1 MRIHETAKDY
11 KTLTD
16 KSVNREMCNN
26 LKTLID
32 YLNEQAKDKTL
43 NRSEAIK
50 VSVSLNN
57 LLKDL
62 SIE

>member
-1 MRIHETAKDY
+1 MRKHETAKDY

-16 KSVNREMCNN
+16 KAVNWEMCDN
-26 LKTLID
+26 LKILVD
-32 YLNEQAKDKTL
+32 YLNKQAKDEKL
-43 NRSEAIK
+43 SRNDAVK

-62 SIE
+62 GL

>member
-1 MRIHETAKDY
+1 MRKHETAKDY

-16 KSVNREMCNN
+16 KAVNWEMWGN
-26 LKTLID
+26 LKTLVD
-32 YLNEQAKDKTL
+32 YLDKH
-43 NRSEAIK
+43 AIEEKLSRNDAVK

-62 SIE
+62 GL

>member
-1 MRIHETAKDY
+1 MRKHETAKDY

-16 KSVNREMCNN
+16 KAVKWEMCDN
-26 LKTLID
+26 LKTLVS
-32 YLNEQAKDKTL
+32 YLNNQVDNDTL
-43 NRSEAIK
+43 LRSEAVK

-62 SIE
+62 RID

>member
-1 MRIHETAKDY
+1 MRKYETAKDY

-16 KSVNREMCNN
+16 SAVRWEMEDN
-26 LKTLID
+26 LKALVD
-32 YLNEQAKDKTL
+32 YLNNEPL
-43 NRSEAIK
+43 SRSEAVK

-62 SIE
+62 GL

>member
-1 MRIHETAKDY
+1 MRKHETAKDY

-16 KSVNREMCNN
+16 KAVNWEMCDN

-32 YLNEQAKDKTL
+32 YLNKQAKDETL
-43 NRSEAIK
+43 LRSEGIK

-62 SIE
+62 GL

>member
-1 MRIHETAKDY
+1 MRKHETAKDY

-16 KSVNREMCNN
+16 KAVKWWMEDN
-26 LKTLID
+26 LKALVD
-32 YLNEQAKDKTL
+32 YLNNKPL
-43 NRSEAIK
+43 SRSEAVN

-62 SIE
+62 GL

>member
-1 MRIHETAKDY
+1 MRKCETAKDY

-16 KSVNREMCNN
+16 SAVRWEMEDN
-26 LKTLID
+26 LKALVD
-32 YLNEQAKDKTL
+32 YLNNEPL
-43 NRSEAIK
+43 SRSEAVK

-62 SIE
+62 GL

>member
-1 MRIHETAKDY
+1 MRKHETAKDY

-16 KSVNREMCNN
+16 KAVKWEMCDN
-26 LKTLID
+26 LKILVD
-32 YLNEQAKDKTL
+32 YLNKQAKEEKLSRND
-43 NRSEAIK
+43 AVK

-62 SIE
+62 GL

>member
-1 MRIHETAKDY
+1 MRKHETAKDY

-16 KSVNREMCNN
+16 SIVRWEMEYN
-26 LKTLID
+26 LKALVD
-32 YLNEQAKDKTL
+32 YLNNAPL
-43 NRSEAIK
+43 SRSEAVK

-62 SIE
+62 GL

>member
-1 MRIHETAKDY
+1 MRKYETAKDY

-16 KSVNREMCNN
+16 SAVRWEMEDN
-26 LKTLID
+26 LKALVD
-32 YLNEQAKDKTL
+32 YLNNEPL
-43 NRSEAIK
+43 SRSEAVK

-62 SIE
+62 DL

>member
-1 MRIHETAKDY
+1 MRKHEAAKDY

-16 KSVNREMCNN
+16 KAVKWWMEDN
-26 LKTLID
+26 LKVLVD
-32 YLNEQAKDKTL
+32 YLNKQAKEETL
-43 NRSEAIK
+43 LRSEAVK

-62 SIE
+62 GL

>member
-1 MRIHETAKDY
+1 MRKYETTKDY

-16 KSVNREMCNN
+16 SAVRWEMEDN
-26 LKTLID
+26 LKALVD
-32 YLNEQAKDKTL
+32 YLNNEPL
-43 NRSEAIK
+43 SRSEAVK

-62 SIE
+62 GL

>member
-1 MRIHETAKDY
+1 MRKQETTKDY

-16 KSVNREMCNN
+16 SAVRWEMEDN
-26 LKTLID
+26 LKALVD
-32 YLNEQAKDKTL
+32 YLNNEPL
-43 NRSEAIK
+43 SRSEAVK

-62 SIE
+62 GL

>member
-1 MRIHETAKDY
+1 MRKHETAKDY

-16 KSVNREMCNN
+16 QAVKWEMCDN
-26 LKTLID
+26 LKTLVD
-32 YLNEQAKDKTL
+32 YLNKQAKEETL
-43 NRSEAIK
+43 LRNEAVK

-62 SIE
+62 GL

>member
-1 MRIHETAKDY
+1 MRKHETAKDY

-16 KSVNREMCNN
+16 KAVKWWMEDN
-26 LKTLID
+26 LNTLVD
-32 YLNEQAKDKTL
+32 YLNNKPL
-43 NRSEAIK
+43 SRSEAVK

-62 SIE
+62 GIY

>member
-1 MRIHETAKDY
+1 MRKYETAKDY

-16 KSVNREMCNN
+16 KAVRWEMEDN
-26 LKTLID
+26 LKALVD
-32 YLNEQAKDKTL
+32 YLNNEPL
-43 NRSEAIK
+43 SRNEAVK

-62 SIE
+62 GL

>member
-1 MRIHETAKDY
+1 MRKYETAKDY

-16 KSVNREMCNN
+16 RAIRWTIEDN
-26 LKTLID
+26 LKALVD
-32 YLNEQAKDKTL
+32 YLNNGPL
-43 NRSEAIK
+43 NDEPLSRSEAVK

-62 SIE
+62 GL

>member
-1 MRIHETAKDY
+1 MRKHETAKDY

-16 KSVNREMCNN
+16 QAVNWEMRDN
-26 LKTLID
+26 LKTLLS
-32 YLNEQAKDKTL
+32 YLNKQAHNKTL
-43 NRSEAIK
+43 LRNEVVK

-62 SIE
+62 GIE

>member
-1 MRIHETAKDY
+1 MRKHETAKDY

-16 KSVNREMCNN
+16 QAVNWEMCDN
-26 LKTLID
+26 LKTLVD
-32 YLNEQAKDKTL
+32 YLNKQAKEETL
-43 NRSEAIK
+43 LRSKAVK

-62 SIE
+62 GL